1 MLLIAVVLRILE
13 YDYVVALS
21 SVHDDDA
28 DNGSSSGETRSNWCC
43 RLSLRLNL
51 NMLRNKQPGKYINES
66 HPSFTAER
74 MAFVLGNTT
83 KFPST
88 TKQLRRSWWCSF
100 VYVEEHFATRGAHC
114 FMIVFQSKMM
124 RRIVLSRTQRLS
136 SDSPTASLLGRLPQ
150 PTRESHFRLPRQ
162 PGLRMK

>member
-1 MLLIAVVLRILE
+1 MTTYLHSQASMTMMLIMAVAVGRQEANGAVTLR
-13 YDYVVALS
+13 A
-21 SVHDDDA
+21 
-28 DNGSSSGETRSNWCC
+28 
-43 RLSLRLNL
+43 LSLRLNL

-150 PTRESHFRLPRQ
+150 PTRESHFRLHRQ